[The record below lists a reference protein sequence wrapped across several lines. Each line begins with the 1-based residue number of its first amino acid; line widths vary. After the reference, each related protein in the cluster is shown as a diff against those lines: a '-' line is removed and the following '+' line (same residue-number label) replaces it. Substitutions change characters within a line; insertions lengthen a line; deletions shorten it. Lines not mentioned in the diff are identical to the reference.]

1 MARLQKQRAC
11 INNMKDI
18 KSYSLIE
25 LTEYITSLGEPAF
38 RAKQLY
44 QWMHEKCVSSL
55 DEMTNIPKSLKE
67 KLRNDDSAEAVT
79 GEAAGG
85 AAGETP
91 GESIT
96 VVDITTLNPV
106 DIRES
111 RDGTRKYLF
120 ELPDGALI
128 ESVLMRYKYGN
139 TVCVS
144 SQVGCRMGC
153 RFCASTMDG
162 LTRNLTP
169 AEMLD
174 QIYRIT
180 SDINERISHVVVMGM
195 GEPMDN
201 YDTLIAFLQ
210 ILTSPEGYNLSR
222 RNITVSTCGLVPRI
236 REFADADTG
245 VTLAISLHAPTDELR
260 RTMMPIAE
268 RYSIEEI
275 TDAAKYY
282 FDRTGRRVTYEYALA
297 KDVNDSDGCA
307 RELAALCRRT
317 GAHVNLIPVNPVTG
331 RGYAPTADDGVR
343 GFKNKLEKQGINVTI
358 RRELGQDIDGAC
370 GQLRKRY
377 LGDK

>member
-1 MARLQKQRAC
+1 
-11 INNMKDI
+11 MKDI
-18 KSYSLIE
+18 KSYTLTE
-25 LTEYITSLGEPAF
+25 LTAYLTSLGEPAF
-38 RAKQLY
+38 RTKQLY
-44 QWMHEKCVSSL
+44 QWMHEKCVASL
-55 DEMTNIPKSLKE
+55 DDMSNIPKALKE
-67 KLRNDDSAEAVT
+67 RLRSD
-79 GEAAGG
+79 AAGTTEG
-85 AAGETP
+85 KAGVSCPKAAPATIVEEKHAGDADNA
-91 GESIT
+91 
-96 VVDITTLNPV
+96 VDITTLISA

-120 ELPDGALI
+120 KLPDGNYI

-180 SDINERISHVVVMGM
+180 RDINERISHVVVMGM

-201 YDTLIAFLQ
+201 YDTLITFLE

-222 RNITVSTCGLVPRI
+222 RNITVSTCGLTERI

-245 VTLAISLHAPTDELR
+245 VTLAISLHAPNDEIR

-268 RYSIEEI
+268 RYSIDEI
-275 TDAAKYY
+275 TEAAGYY
-282 FDRTGRRVTYEYALA
+282 FDKTGRRVTYEYALA
-297 KDVNDSDGCA
+297 RDVNDSDKCV
-307 RELAALCRRT
+307 RELAGLCKRT

-343 GFKNKLEKQGINVTI
+343 AFKNKLEKQGINVTI

-377 LGDK
+377 LGDKV

>member
-1 MARLQKQRAC
+1 MQ
-11 INNMKDI
+11 DI
-18 KSYSLIE
+18 KSYTITE
-25 LTEYITSLGEPAF
+25 LSTYITSLGEPAF

-44 QWMHEKCVSSL
+44 QWMHGKCVASL
-55 DEMTNIPKSLKE
+55 DDMTNIPKALKE
-67 KLRNDDSAEAVT
+67 KLR
-79 GEAAGG
+79 
-85 AAGETP
+85 
-91 GESIT
+91 GESDADAPEP
-96 VVDITTLNPV
+96 VDITAIIPV

-120 ELPDGALI
+120 KLPDGALI

-180 SDINERISHVVVMGM
+180 NDIKERISHVVVMGM

-201 YDTLIAFLQ
+201 YDTLITFLQ
-210 ILTSPEGYNLSR
+210 ILTSEEGYNLSR
-222 RNITVSTCGLVPRI
+222 RNITVSTCGLTERI
-236 REFADADTG
+236 REFADAGTG
-245 VTLAISLHAPTDELR
+245 VTLAISLHAPNDEIR
-260 RTMMPIAE
+260 KTMMPIAE
-268 RYSIEEI
+268 RYSIAEI
-275 TDAAKYY
+275 TEAAKYY
-282 FDRTGRRVTYEYALA
+282 FDKTGRRITYEYALA
-297 KDVNDSDGCA
+297 RDVNDSDKCVL
-307 RELAALCRRT
+307 ELADLCKRT

-343 GFKNKLEKQGINVTI
+343 AFKNKLEKQGINVTI

-377 LGDK
+377 LGDKV

>member
-1 MARLQKQRAC
+1 MQ
-11 INNMKDI
+11 DI
-18 KSYSLIE
+18 KSYTITE
-25 LTEYITSLGEPAF
+25 LSTYITSLGEPAF

-44 QWMHEKCVSSL
+44 QWMHGKCVASL
-55 DEMTNIPKSLKE
+55 DDMTNIPKALKE
-67 KLRNDDSAEAVT
+67 KLR
-79 GEAAGG
+79 
-85 AAGETP
+85 
-91 GESIT
+91 GESET
-96 VVDITTLNPV
+96 DTPRAVDITTIVPV

-120 ELPDGALI
+120 KLPDGALI

-180 SDINERISHVVVMGM
+180 NDIKERISHVVVMGM

-201 YDTLIAFLQ
+201 YDTLITFLQ
-210 ILTSPEGYNLSR
+210 ILTSEEGYNLSR
-222 RNITVSTCGLVPRI
+222 RNITVSTCGLTERI
-236 REFADADTG
+236 REFADAGTG
-245 VTLAISLHAPTDELR
+245 VTLAISLHAPNDEIR
-260 RTMMPIAE
+260 KTMMPIAE
-268 RYSIEEI
+268 RYSIAEI
-275 TDAAKYY
+275 TEAAKYY
-282 FDRTGRRVTYEYALA
+282 FDKTGRRITYEYALA
-297 KDVNDSDGCA
+297 RDVNDSDKCVH
-307 RELAALCRRT
+307 ELADLCKRT

-343 GFKNKLEKQGINVTI
+343 AFKNKLEKQGINVTI
-358 RRELGQDIDGAC
+358 RREMGQDIDGAC

-377 LGDK
+377 LGDKV

>member
-1 MARLQKQRAC
+1 MQ
-11 INNMKDI
+11 DI
-18 KSYSLIE
+18 KSYTITE
-25 LTEYITSLGEPAF
+25 LSTYITSLGEPAF

-44 QWMHEKCVSSL
+44 QWMHGKCVASL
-55 DEMTNIPKSLKE
+55 DDMTNIPKALKE
-67 KLRNDDSAEAVT
+67 KLR
-79 GEAAGG
+79 GG
-85 AAGETP
+85 SDADAPEP
-91 GESIT
+91 
-96 VVDITTLNPV
+96 VDITAIIPV

-120 ELPDGALI
+120 KLPDGALI

-180 SDINERISHVVVMGM
+180 NDIKERISHVVVMGM

-201 YDTLIAFLQ
+201 YDTLITFLQ
-210 ILTSPEGYNLSR
+210 ILTSEEGYNLSR
-222 RNITVSTCGLVPRI
+222 RSITVSTCGLTERI
-236 REFADADTG
+236 REFADAGTG
-245 VTLAISLHAPTDELR
+245 VTLAISLHAPNDEIR
-260 RTMMPIAE
+260 KTMMPIAE
-268 RYSIEEI
+268 RYSIAEI
-275 TDAAKYY
+275 TEAAKYY
-282 FDRTGRRVTYEYALA
+282 FDKTGRRITYEYALA
-297 KDVNDSDGCA
+297 RDVNDSDKCVL
-307 RELAALCRRT
+307 ELADLCKRT

-343 GFKNKLEKQGINVTI
+343 AFKNKLEKQGINVTI

-377 LGDK
+377 LGDKV

>member
-1 MARLQKQRAC
+1 MQ
-11 INNMKDI
+11 DI
-18 KSYSLIE
+18 KSYTLTE

-44 QWMHEKCVSSL
+44 QWMHEKCVASL
-55 DEMTNIPKSLKE
+55 DDMSNIPKALKE
-67 KLRNDDSAEAVT
+67 RLRRDAAGTEEKS
-79 GEAAGG
+79 GEAADTEVNP
-85 AAGETP
+85 GETP
-91 GESIT
+91 DADST
-96 VVDITTLNPV
+96 TPVDITTLTPV

-111 RDGTRKYLF
+111 KDGTRKYLF
-120 ELPDGALI
+120 ELPDGELI

-180 SDINERISHVVVMGM
+180 HDINERISHVVVMGM

-201 YDTLIAFLQ
+201 YDTLITFLR

-222 RNITVSTCGLVPRI
+222 RNITVSTCGLIDRI
-236 REFADADTG
+236 REFADADMG

-260 RTMMPIAE
+260 RTMMPIANQ
-268 RYSIEEI
+268 YTISEI
-275 TDAAKYY
+275 TDAAKYF
-282 FDRTGRRVTYEYALA
+282 FDKTGRRITYEYALVR
-297 KDVNDSDGCA
+297 DTNDSDECA
-307 RELAALCRRT
+307 HKLAGLCRQT

-343 GFKNKLEKQGINVTI
+343 AFKNKLEKQGINVTI
-358 RRELGQDIDGAC
+358 RRELGQDVDGAC

-377 LGDK
+377 TGDLR

>member
-1 MARLQKQRAC
+1 
-11 INNMKDI
+11 MKDI

-67 KLRNDDSAEAVT
+67 KLRNDDSAEAAI
-79 GEAAGG
+79 GEVAGDV
-85 AAGETP
+85 AGETA
-91 GESIT
+91 GESAT
-96 VVDITTLNPV
+96 VVDITSLKPV

>member
-1 MARLQKQRAC
+1 MQ
-11 INNMKDI
+11 DI
-18 KSYSLIE
+18 KSYTITE
-25 LTEYITSLGEPAF
+25 LSTYITSLGEPAF

-44 QWMHEKCVSSL
+44 QWMHGKCVASL
-55 DEMTNIPKSLKE
+55 DDMTNIPKALKE
-67 KLRNDDSAEAVT
+67 KLR
-79 GEAAGG
+79 GES
-85 AAGETP
+85 ETDTP
-91 GESIT
+91 GA
-96 VVDITTLNPV
+96 VDITTIIPV

-120 ELPDGALI
+120 KLPDGALI

-180 SDINERISHVVVMGM
+180 NDIKERISHVVVMGM

-201 YDTLIAFLQ
+201 YDTLITFLQ
-210 ILTSPEGYNLSR
+210 ILTSEEGYNLSR
-222 RNITVSTCGLVPRI
+222 RNITVSTCGLTERI
-236 REFADADTG
+236 REFADAGTG
-245 VTLAISLHAPTDELR
+245 VTLAISLHAPNDEIR
-260 RTMMPIAE
+260 KTMMPIAE
-268 RYSIEEI
+268 RYSIAEI
-275 TDAAKYY
+275 TEAAKYY
-282 FDRTGRRVTYEYALA
+282 FDKTGRRITYEYALA
-297 KDVNDSDGCA
+297 RDVNDSDKCVH
-307 RELAALCRRT
+307 ELADLCKRT

-343 GFKNKLEKQGINVTI
+343 AFKNKLEKQGINVTI

-377 LGDK
+377 LGDKV

>member
-1 MARLQKQRAC
+1 
-11 INNMKDI
+11 
-18 KSYSLIE
+18 
-25 LTEYITSLGEPAF
+25 
-38 RAKQLY
+38 
-44 QWMHEKCVSSL
+44 MHEKCVASL
-55 DEMTNIPKSLKE
+55 DDMSNIPKALKE
-67 KLRNDDSAEAVT
+67 KLREDTA
-79 GEAAGG
+79 G
-85 AAGETP
+85 AAGEAGEDSY
-91 GESIT
+91 GESAESDHQ
-96 VVDITTLNPV
+96 VDITQHRPCPELSDITHLAPV

-120 ELPDGALI
+120 ELPDGELI

-180 SDINERISHVVVMGM
+180 IDINERISHVVVMGM

-201 YDTLIAFLQ
+201 YDTLITFLG

-222 RNITVSTCGLVPRI
+222 RNITVSTCGLIERI
-236 REFADADTG
+236 REFADEDMG

-260 RTMMPIAE
+260 RTMMPIAN
-268 RYSIEEI
+268 RYSIAEI
-275 TDAAKYY
+275 TEAAKYF
-282 FDRTGRRVTYEYALA
+282 FDRTGRRITYEYALVR
-297 KDVNDSDGCA
+297 DTNDSDECA
-307 RELAALCRRT
+307 RKLAALCRQT

-343 GFKNKLEKQGINVTI
+343 AFKNKLEKQGINVTI

-377 LGDK
+377 TGDLR